1 MYKPVKAV
9 YRVFLVELMELPKFR
24 DAVVDFY
31 DDLGFLMIAGF
42 EAPTPDSMSD
52 NTVRLTCAKTVG
64 LVAVIDWEG
73 MAIECDSLGLFA
85 KVNKQFRYIC
95 GGDRK
100 MFRRAMQFMIGI
112 AGFEMLM
119 IVAACEI
126 INEAQSHDWKWKVRW
141 TELCDDVMIDADRNI
156 IMFRLPIGVN
166 FLQMEIAK
174 VAGRVQVAVTSRG
187 ATRTFTILRSV
198 IELMAVCDAD
208 WPFIL

>member
-1 MYKPVKAV
+1 MNCADCTLEKSIAVESRFEDFRALKPFSFLTWQ
-9 YRVFLVELMELPKFR
+9 RVSRQPFSGRSPH
-24 DAVVDFY
+24 
-31 DDLGFLMIAGF
+31 G
-42 EAPTPDSMSD
+42 SD

-95 GGDRK
+95 RGDRK

-112 AGFEMLM
+112 AGFEMSM

-141 TELCDDVMIDADRNI
+141 TKLFDDVMIDADRKI
-156 IMFRLPIGVN
+156 IMFPLPIGVN

-198 IELMAVCDAD
+198 IELMAGCDAD
-208 WPFIL
+208 FPFIL